1 MTTSGITN
9 INAKLIHQHPD
20 NPRKD
25 LGDLTELSE
34 SIKKKGIMQNL
45 TVVPGH
51 WDENRAHHEE
61 GYTLIIGHRR
71 FAAGKMAGVT
81 MYPCRIVQDMSYKDQ
96 VGTMLEENM
105 QRIDLTVLEQAEG
118 FQMMLDLGDTEEQIA
133 EKTGFSRTTVRRRLE
148 IAKLDPEL
156 VKEKTDEDGAYQL
169 NLKDLA
175 ELSRIEDVETRNR
188 ILKDAADSRQIKWK
202 VEAEIKNKEREKNKK
217 IIVEL
222 LEEAGIKKATKEI
235 EKKKYTAELKDVKTF
250 SLDKEPPKK
259 INIRGKELYYL
270 DGWNGIDVVEKLPKS
285 EKVETEWDRQRK
297 KTKQLKALQKK
308 MNERKKEFIRTI
320 ADGKI
325 ELLKDEERQK
335 IIEKM
340 IRNMMEKS
348 CWLGN
353 GMVLKFF
360 TGKSL
365 YDADEKEKEEA
376 EEKIQTLD
384 TQVLLLI
391 AMNNMIDDYTGDLV
405 EYSGEYKEDTGTRY
419 QECFKILMRYG
430 WSYEREEADLV
441 YGNHELYK
449 KEF

>member
-1 MTTSGITN
+1 M
-9 INAKLIHQHPD
+9 
-20 NPRKD
+20 
-25 LGDLTELSE
+25 
-34 SIKKKGIMQNL
+34 
-45 TVVPGH
+45 
-51 WDENRAHHEE
+51 
-61 GYTLIIGHRR
+61 
-71 FAAGKMAGVT
+71 
-81 MYPCRIVQDMSYKDQ
+81 
-96 VGTMLEENM
+96 
-105 QRIDLTVLEQAEG
+105 
-118 FQMMLDLGDTEEQIA
+118 
-133 EKTGFSRTTVRRRLE
+133 
-148 IAKLDPEL
+148 
-156 VKEKTDEDGAYQL
+156 
-169 NLKDLA
+169 
-175 ELSRIEDVETRNR
+175 
-188 ILKDAADSRQIKWK
+188 
-202 VEAEIKNKEREKNKK
+202 
-217 IIVEL
+217 
-222 LEEAGIKKATKEI
+222 
-235 EKKKYTAELKDVKTF
+235 
-250 SLDKEPPKK
+250 
-259 INIRGKELYYL
+259 
-270 DGWNGIDVVEKLPKS
+270 EKLPKS

-391 AMNNMIDDYTGDLV
+391 AMNNMIDDYTG
-405 EYSGEYKEDTGTRY
+405 KRY

-449 KEF
+449 KES

>member
-1 MTTSGITN
+1 
-9 INAKLIHQHPD
+9 
-20 NPRKD
+20 
-25 LGDLTELSE
+25 
-34 SIKKKGIMQNL
+34 
-45 TVVPGH
+45 
-51 WDENRAHHEE
+51 
-61 GYTLIIGHRR
+61 
-71 FAAGKMAGVT
+71 
-81 MYPCRIVQDMSYKDQ
+81 MSYKDQ

-105 QRIDLTVLEQAEG
+105 QRIDLTPLEQAEG

-148 IAKLDPEL
+148 IAKLDRDL
-156 VKEKTDEDGAYQL
+156 VKEKTDENGAYQV

-175 ELSRIEDVETRNR
+175 QLSRIEDVETRNR
-188 ILKDAADSRQIKWK
+188 ILKDATDSRQIQWK
-202 VEAEIKNKEREKNKK
+202 VETEIKNREKEKNKK
-217 IIVEL
+217 IIIEL
-222 LEEAGIKKATKEI
+222 LEAAGIKKATKEI
-235 EKKKYTAELKDVKTF
+235 ERKRYTEEVKDKK
-250 SLDKEPPKK
+250 SIPLDKEPPKR

-270 DGWNGIDVVEKLPKS
+270 DGWNGIDVVEKLPKP

-297 KTKQLKALQKK
+297 KIKQLKALQKK

-391 AMNNMIDDYTGDLV
+391 AMNNMMDDYTGDLV
-405 EYSGEYKEDTGTRY
+405 EYSGEYKEDAGKRY

-449 KEF
+449 KES